1 MKLGEMLVRDG
12 RLTTEQLDQSISQQK
27 AVGGRLGTVM
37 VELGFLDLD
46 TLTVFLGVELST
58 PVATKAALEKA
69 KKRAVRILKPEVAA
83 HYRCV
88 PLLIQ
93 ERQVIAAI
101 DDPHDMEALDELLR
115 ITGYRVVPRVA
126 PEVRIHKYLERYYG
140 IACELRIA
148 SIQDLPVDPAKP
160 RSLMP
165 ARPLPGL
172 PKLAERPIKAPNL
185 APPIRVSEPP
195 PTPVPTSRIQA
206 DDDERDDDSFDEIEL
221 EAADLLFELDNDEED
236 AGPAPAVDSFA
247 NEQATTVVAPAPS
260 HEEYHA
266 ISVADTLAAMGEAS
280 GRNDIAKAL
289 MAYASG
295 VFDVV
300 ALCIVRDN
308 MAFGWKA
315 HGQSVDRARIETLL
329 MPLDKPSMFE
339 AAIGS
344 DDRTFSGAPFP
355 ATLHKYLFK
364 VLCCTKPQYAV
375 VRAICIGNRIV
386 NVFYGHRMDETMT
399 AEELDGIQQVCGAAR
414 NAYVRMITKA

>member
-12 RLTTEQLDQSISQQK
+12 RLTTEQLDQSIAKQR

-37 VELGFLDLD
+37 VELGFIDLD
-46 TLTVFLGVELST
+46 TLTLFLGVELST
-58 PVATKAALEKA
+58 PIATRAALEKA
-69 KKRAVRILKPEVAA
+69 KKRAVRILKPDEAA

-101 DDPHDMEALDELLR
+101 DDPHDMESLDELLR

-140 IACELRIA
+140 VECNPRF
-148 SIQDLPVDPAKP
+148 AKISDFP
-160 RSLMP
+160 MKGESQAAAP

-172 PKLAERPIKAPNL
+172 PKMTESPVIAPTQ
-185 APPIRVSEPP
+185 APPLRTI
-195 PTPVPTSRIQA
+195 
-206 DDDERDDDSFDEIEL
+206 DDESATPSVGEADASHGDDSFDEIEL
-221 EAADLLFELDNDEED
+221 EAADLLFELDNDEEE
-236 AGPAPAVDSFA
+236 AAPAPISDSFA
-247 NEQATTVVAPAPS
+247 DEQAATVVAPAPT
-260 HEEYHA
+260 HEEYRA
-266 ISVADTLAAMGEAS
+266 ISVADTMAAMEEAS
-280 GRNDIAKAL
+280 GRNEIAKAL

-295 VFDVV
+295 VFDVA

-315 HGQSVDRARIETLL
+315 HGAELDRKRIETLL
-329 MPLDKPSMFE
+329 IPLDKPSMF
-339 AAIGS
+339 AKAIAS
-344 DDRTFSGAPFP
+344 EDKTFHGAPFP

-364 VLCCTKPQYAV
+364 VLCCGKPESVV

-386 NVFYGHRMDETMT
+386 NVFYGHLASAD
-399 AEELDGIQQVCGAAR
+399 ASLEEQLAGIQEVCDAAK
-414 NAYVRMITKA
+414 NAYVRMITNA